1 MHQEDARAPSKT
13 DLNRTAVL
21 EFYRLGLAGRQPVEA
36 FSRFVAPWFIEHKP
50 DLENPT
56 REGSAAFLQELML
69 ELPGATWEVVRTIA
83 EGDFVFLHARF
94 VPTPGALPYAIADVF
109 RLHEGL
115 IVEHWD
121 VVAGPSAN
129 PKNTHSRF

>member
-1 MHQEDARAPSKT
+1 MHQEETRAPSKT
-13 DLNRTAVL
+13 DLNRTVVL

-36 FSRFVAPWFIEHKP
+36 FARFVAPCFIEHKP

-56 REGSAAFLQELML
+56 REGSAAFLEKLML
-69 ELPGATWEVVRTIA
+69 ELPVATWEVVRTIA

-94 VPTPGALPYAIADVF
+94 VPAPGAPPYAIADVF

-121 VVAGPSAN
+121 VVGGPLAN
-129 PKNTHSRF
+129 PKNLHSRF